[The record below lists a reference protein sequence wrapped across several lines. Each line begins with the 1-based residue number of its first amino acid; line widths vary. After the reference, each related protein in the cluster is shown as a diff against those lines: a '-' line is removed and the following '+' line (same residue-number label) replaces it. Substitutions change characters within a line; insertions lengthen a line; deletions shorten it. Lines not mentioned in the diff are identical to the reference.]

1 MQHNTLSRAM
11 NLGPLCIVRRIE
23 ILTDA
28 VHNYW
33 LTSCND
39 HCTQPP
45 ARPSVARVA
54 YMHQRCPGCIYAPA
68 LPGLHIC
75 TSVARKE
82 MDCLQFIFCALFMP
96 GIIIIES
103 ICFQYPWYDTQGLYL
118 VSMIHNIYVR
128 ITSLILCIVHPIA
141 SNFHISNYWKT
152 ATLVFWSLS
161 RPEIFDR
168 DPPMSYPVTWEN
180 SLKN

>member
-11 NLGPLCIVRRIE
+11 NFGPLCIVRRIE

-28 VHNYW
+28 VRSYW

-54 YMHQRCPGCIYAPA
+54 YMPQRCPGCIYAPA
-68 LPGLHIC
+68 LPGKKWTAC
-75 TSVARKE
+75 NS
-82 MDCLQFIFCALFMP
+82 FFCAIFMP

-103 ICFQYPWYDTQGLYL
+103 ICFQCPWYDTQGLYL
-118 VSMIHNIYVR
+118 VSKIHNIYVR
-128 ITSLILCIVHPIA
+128 ITSLILCIVHPIVL
-141 SNFHISNYWKT
+141 NFHIYNYWRT

-161 RPEIFDR
+161 RPEIFDS